1 LEVNL
6 GGEFIEKT
14 LDSGLLI
21 RVNMQRGSFS
31 LINSD
36 EGEQDEIKLYPVN
49 HVVFLGERFQFDP
62 QEIDI
67 VRFLPVKLGK
77 VEIPFLLAEKSD
89 VRHYRLPVSISSEEV
104 PVMIFH
110 FPAYW
115 PGPLPALNL
124 GARIFIFDPA
134 VDSESI
140 VRIKGKFPKAKAYVY
155 REQNLGRV
163 RLETSLGANA
173 PSNVRAVDYVID
185 DDVDF
190 ISKDPVFAARVFLRR
205 LELQSMHTLPVLA
218 MMSQADVEKILTF
231 ITLML
236 SNAEDSIE
244 LSPHR
249 KKLEGI
255 NQLYV
260 AIKSILMFDMP
271 QVKRWQ
277 QTQKGINMELFEELI
292 KITKAQKVFYE
303 RGEMK
308 KKAEF
313 LGSAISLLENRS
325 YSISSKNINQN

>member
-1 LEVNL
+1 MML
-6 GGEFIEKT
+6 GEEFIDRK
-14 LDSGLLI
+14 LSAGSVI
-21 RVNMQRGSFS
+21 RVNIKRGSFS
-31 LINSD
+31 ILGA
-36 EGEQDEIKLYPVN
+36 GESSPDDSELHPVN
-49 HVVFLGERFQFDP
+49 HVVFLGERFVFDA
-62 QEIDI
+62 QEIDV
-67 VRFLPVKLGK
+67 VRFFPVRLGK
-77 VEIPFLLAEKSD
+77 VEIPFLLAEESD

-104 PVMIFH
+104 PAMVFH

-124 GARIFIFDPA
+124 GSRIFIFDPD
-134 VDSESI
+134 VDSASI

-155 REQNLGRV
+155 REENLGRV

-190 ISKDPVFAARVFLRR
+190 VSRDPVFAARVFLRR
-205 LELQSMHTLPVLA
+205 LELQSMKTLPVMA

-231 ITLML
+231 LTLML

-249 KKLEGI
+249 KKLEEI
-255 NQLYV
+255 NQFYI

-277 QTQKGINMELFEELI
+277 QSQKGINMELFEELI
-292 KITKAQKVFYE
+292 KVAKAQKVFYE
-303 RGEMK
+303 RAEMQ

-313 LGSAISLLENRS
+313 LDSAVSLLENKS
-325 YSISSKNINQN
+325 YMSDDNS